1 MSIHKFPF
9 AAKHLHV
16 NRCGVFFAPL
26 TYVFQPKFSQ
36 SFIIL
41 FALVAVFTAGETSAF
56 AAQPKS
62 KQAQGGNPGA
72 TQSQSSPQGVPPS
85 FAFNNPNSVLTD
97 TKIHQVCG
105 QGCLYEKANETLS
118 LQALYLLEKQTALN
132 VAISNCAADVGKC
145 AEARAELYPVY
156 CEDPNDS
163 DPDTYQGNL
172 KGCFQHYLIMTT
184 PVLQKI
190 KVAIATNSTNAKNL
204 SDGKIAVAEPVYV
217 DSKQIPQKLPQTPN
231 PPRLAVINA
240 LIQQAQQPAD
250 YTRWIDDPNV
260 KPKKP
265 TCEDYPLFKTER
277 RDPTHPTAGEFVTI
291 VMDEKGKP
299 VCDHKKFDPIN
310 AAYFGSIAGG
320 SSKNKAV
327 EKDYNDL
334 LARKTHKDLA
344 KLPRRSLVDL
354 KTGKPDHSISTEAY
368 LAAENKVVSA
378 TNEVLGRPDF
388 NQPAVAPTP
397 PPAPKPASPAL
408 KPNRNLA
415 AKTPAPASKP
425 AATPIPKASNPSSPT
440 AYSAN
445 ASDPKAATT
454 LPKLDA
460 NREAIR
466 AQPSQ
471 RPESDSKSLTVGYSV
486 DDLDQ
491 RIEDA
496 ISHID
501 PL

>member
-1 MSIHKFPF
+1 M
-9 AAKHLHV
+9 
-16 NRCGVFFAPL
+16 
-26 TYVFQPKFSQ
+26 
-36 SFIIL
+36 
-41 FALVAVFTAGETSAF
+41 
-56 AAQPKS
+56 
-62 KQAQGGNPGA
+62 QA
-72 TQSQSSPQGVPPS
+72 
-85 FAFNNPNSVLTD
+85 D
-97 TKIHQVCG
+97 
-105 QGCLYEKANETLS
+105 
-118 LQALYLLEKQTALN
+118 
-132 VAISNCAADVGKC
+132 
-145 AEARAELYPVY
+145 
-156 CEDPNDS
+156 
-163 DPDTYQGNL
+163 
-172 KGCFQHYLIMTT
+172 
-184 PVLQKI
+184 
-190 KVAIATNSTNAKNL
+190 
-204 SDGKIAVAEPVYV
+204 
-217 DSKQIPQKLPQTPN
+217 
-231 PPRLAVINA
+231 
-240 LIQQAQQPAD
+240 
-250 YTRWIDDPNV
+250 
-260 KPKKP
+260 
-265 TCEDYPLFKTER
+265 
-277 RDPTHPTAGEFVTI
+277 
-291 VMDEKGKP
+291 
-299 VCDHKKFDPIN
+299 
-310 AAYFGSIAGG
+310 
-320 SSKNKAV
+320 
-327 EKDYNDL
+327 
-334 LARKTHKDLA
+334 
-344 KLPRRSLVDL
+344 
-354 KTGKPDHSISTEAY
+354 SISTEAY